1 MELFTFVPT
10 YLLEMIVGYFLTILA
25 LACCVGYWVKI
36 PSRIVNG
43 SSDGAV
49 TAWLPG
55 IVWVGLVSLGVLLIH
70 SIAPAKTGQFLL
82 FCVLSSLILF
92 AVGVGI
98 GHRRWRDH
106 HD

>member
-10 YLLEMIVGYFLTILA
+10 HLLEMVVGYFIIIWILA
-25 LACCVGYWVKI
+25 LWTGYCVQI
-36 PSRIVNG
+36 PSYIVNG

-55 IVWVGLVSLGVLLIH
+55 IVWVGLVSLGTLLIH
-70 SIAPAKTGQFLL
+70 SSVSAKVGQFLL
-82 FCVLSSLILF
+82 FCVLSSLITF